1 MIYVRA
7 DGNTNIG
14 MGHIMRCLS
23 ISDAISDIADAS
35 KKPVFILA
43 KNADKEDIDC
53 CLKII
58 NDRGYEATI
67 IDNDY
72 RRMEK
77 EIPLLANILS
87 KDKTDV
93 VLVDSYQVTVSYYE
107 QLRRMAKVVCLEDM
121 GYSYPVDLLIN
132 YNIYATDIADK
143 YLGNEIEHKPDR
155 VMLGVKYQPLRKEF
169 SNVQC
174 NTLIKD
180 IVSDVMI
187 TTGGSDPNYATGA
200 MLEKLTKEAAFKN
213 IRFHVVSGPFNTNA
227 DRMKKEY
234 KEQQNVII
242 YTGLSDL
249 SELIKKCD
257 VVITA
262 TGSTIYEV
270 SALGIPFISFYYAE
284 NQRQGAEAFARLI
297 NVVNAGCFNL
307 DNDAYQNMQVV
318 DNIVNALK
326 KCICDKEYRELLSN
340 EERQLVDGKGAV
352 RIAQAILE
360 LEERR

>member
-1 MIYVRA
+1 
-7 DGNTNIG
+7 
-14 MGHIMRCLS
+14 
-23 ISDAISDIADAS
+23 
-35 KKPVFILA
+35 
-43 KNADKEDIDC
+43 
-53 CLKII
+53 
-58 NDRGYEATI
+58 
-67 IDNDY
+67 
-72 RRMEK
+72 
-77 EIPLLANILS
+77 
-87 KDKTDV
+87 
-93 VLVDSYQVTVSYYE
+93 
-107 QLRRMAKVVCLEDM
+107 
-121 GYSYPVDLLIN
+121 
-132 YNIYATDIADK
+132 
-143 YLGNEIEHKPDR
+143 
-155 VMLGVKYQPLRKEF
+155 MLGVKYQPLRKEF

>member
-1 MIYVRA
+1 
-7 DGNTNIG
+7 
-14 MGHIMRCLS
+14 
-23 ISDAISDIADAS
+23 
-35 KKPVFILA
+35 
-43 KNADKEDIDC
+43 
-53 CLKII
+53 
-58 NDRGYEATI
+58 
-67 IDNDY
+67 
-72 RRMEK
+72 
-77 EIPLLANILS
+77 
-87 KDKTDV
+87 
-93 VLVDSYQVTVSYYE
+93 
-107 QLRRMAKVVCLEDM
+107 
-121 GYSYPVDLLIN
+121 
-132 YNIYATDIADK
+132 
-143 YLGNEIEHKPDR
+143 
-155 VMLGVKYQPLRKEF
+155 
-169 SNVQC
+169 
-174 NTLIKD
+174 
-180 IVSDVMI
+180 
-187 TTGGSDPNYATGA
+187 
-200 MLEKLTKEAAFKN
+200 
-213 IRFHVVSGPFNTNA
+213 
-227 DRMKKEY
+227 MKKEY